1 MTFAS
6 PEEKRAYTRD
16 LFTRI
21 APRYE
26 LLNQVLSLGQVERW
40 RRLAAEEAA
49 VPPGGWVLDV
59 ATGEGGMARALIR
72 RWPGARVVGL
82 DFTPQMLRLAR
93 EHLAGQPIYWTEGD
107 ALRLPFPDGFFD
119 AVVNAFMLRN
129 VTDVRAT
136 LAEQARVVRPG
147 GRVVCLE
154 MTWPRHP
161 LFRPLFHLYFSGL
174 APMVGGLLTG
184 HPDAYR
190 YLPRSVQEFM
200 SPERLAAVM
209 EEVGL
214 ESVRYRLLM
223 MGTVTLHVGVR
234 RSPRGLQTSGRRI
247 PIGR

>member
-16 LFTRI
+16 LFARI
-21 APRYE
+21 AWRYE
-26 LLNQVLSLGQVERW
+26 LLNRVLSLGQVERW
-40 RRLAAEEAA
+40 RWIAAGEAPVA
-49 VPPGGWVLDV
+49 PGGWALDV
-59 ATGEGGMARALIR
+59 ATGEGGMARALVR

-82 DFTPQMLRLAR
+82 DFTPPMLRLGR
-93 EHLAGQPIYWTEGD
+93 ERSDGWPIYWTEGD

-129 VTDVRAT
+129 VTDVRGT

-161 LFRPLFHLYFSGL
+161 IFRPLFHLYFGGI
-174 APMVGGLLTG
+174 APLVGGLLTG
-184 HPDAYR
+184 HLDAYR
-190 YLPRSVQEFM
+190 YLPRSVQAFM
-200 SPERLAAVM
+200 SPEQLAATM
-209 EEVGL
+209 EAVGL
-214 ESVRYRLLM
+214 ESVRYRFLM

-234 RSPRGLQTSGRRI
+234 SGGSILQAT
-247 PIGR
+247 